1 MRSLPHPGLSLLLSV
16 AAAASWAGPPDRDS
30 LRLANWLVG
39 SFDTRAQVAAERAG
53 ETAPI
58 REVASMSVRP
68 IDDPVVFTD
77 GLYLYV
83 EARVAGETR
92 PDRQRVYRVRKS
104 GARIRLEVFTIDAQ
118 MLGPLALD
126 AQMLSSLNPGDLKR
140 EAGCDVVFDIRGDE
154 FIGATG
160 AKSCKSE
167 RPGSAWV
174 ISSMRV
180 TKDLVEILDRGYDEN
195 GVQTRGPAV
204 GRGLEFRRVPQP

>member
-1 MRSLPHPGLSLLLSV
+1 MRSIQRTALSLFLSV

-53 ETAPI
+53 ETALTH
-58 REVASMSVRP
+58 EVASMNVRP

-83 EARVAGETR
+83 ETRVEGETR
-92 PDRQRVYRVRKS
+92 PNRQRVYRVRKS
-104 GARIRLEVFTIDAQ
+104 GARIRLEVFTIDPQ

-140 EAGCDVVFDIRGDE
+140 EVGCDVTFDIRGDQ
-154 FIGATG
+154 FFGSTG

-167 RPGSAWV
+167 WPGSAWV
-174 ISSMRV
+174 TSSMRV

-195 GVQTRGPAV
+195 GVQTRGPAL
-204 GRGLEFRRVPQP
+204 GRGLEFRRVPPP